1 MADRCPTDVKYEFH
15 GMDMDIYK
23 DFSPSEEYKMT
34 EYQHGYQD
42 GFLAG
47 VISERSQAEPVK
59 HGRWTADEETG
70 DLRCSVCGHYTDEIQ
85 GEWGEVDEDLAG
97 VLGVPVGTRYHASGR
112 PSYCSRC
119 GARMDGG
126 EDD

>member
-42 GFLAG
+42 GFHAG
-47 VISERSQAEPVK
+47 VIYERSQAEPK
-59 HGRWTADEETG
+59 SGRWIPCSEKLPEDGERILITNGIWIDIDECQVKNGINALNAYWTWDGIEAWMPLPEPYNRDEE
-70 DLRCSVCGHYTDEIQ
+70 E
-85 GEWGEVDEDLAG
+85 E
-97 VLGVPVGTRYHASGR
+97 
-112 PSYCSRC
+112 
-119 GARMDGG
+119 
-126 EDD
+126 